1 VDYRHLNAITI
12 KGKYPVR
19 VIDEFLDEL
28 SKASSFT
35 KLDLRVGFHQ
45 IRLKPGKEYKT
56 AFQTHCGHYEFRVM
70 AFGLTGAP
78 GTFQGAMNSTLAPYL
93 RIFVLVFFD
102 DILIYSNTLEEHLVH
117 IRLVFEL
124 LVKDECKIKLSKC
137 TFAQREIHY
146 LGHVISEKG
155 VATDPM
161 KIEAIVQWPTPQ
173 NVKELQSFLGLA
185 GYYRKFVRYFGVIAK
200 PLTDLL
206 KKGTVFVW
214 TAVHDKSFAALQSA
228 LCNSPVLALPDFQN
242 ILH

>member
-12 KGKYPVR
+12 KGKYPVP

-124 LVKDECKIKLSKC
+124 LVKD
-137 TFAQREIHY
+137 
-146 LGHVISEKG
+146 
-155 VATDPM
+155 
-161 KIEAIVQWPTPQ
+161 
-173 NVKELQSFLGLA
+173 
-185 GYYRKFVRYFGVIAK
+185 
-200 PLTDLL
+200 
-206 KKGTVFVW
+206 
-214 TAVHDKSFAALQSA
+214 
-228 LCNSPVLALPDFQN
+228 
-242 ILH
+242 

>member
-12 KGKYPVR
+12 KGKYPVP

-45 IRLKPGKEYKT
+45 IRLKPGEEYKT

-124 LVKDECKIKLSKC
+124 LVKDEWKIKLSKC